1 MKVWMI
7 ILRASSDEKSD
18 DPSFQDEVFTLVY
31 KDLAKAKREC
41 QRALDDDEETR
52 GELIEWAEVTEKG
65 GPRKMYGR
73 PTGEREGHFELLQ
86 VEVVE

>member
-7 ILRASSDEKSD
+7 ILRATSDMKSD
-18 DPSFQDEVFTLVY
+18 DHETEDEVFTLVY
-31 KDLAKAKREC
+31 KDLAKAKKEC
-41 QRALDDDEETR
+41 QRALDDDTDSHGET
-52 GELIEWAEVTEKG
+52 IQWAEVTEKG

-73 PTGEREGHFELLQ
+73 PTGDYEGHFDLLQ